1 MRFKSYSFCVSVFT
15 LFLLCSCRLFDSSA
29 TVAPIT
35 EDQECTTCRIFVS
48 ATTTQGDFG
57 GAEQADT
64 ICEEDTNNPDDG
76 ATFKALVYDAG
87 LRRACS
93 TDLCSGAGEAE
104 HIDWVL
110 KSDTD
115 YTRLDGTP
123 IATTDANG
131 LLPDTLTNAI
141 SATSSTVW
149 HGILYQESVMSIPAQ
164 RWMDSGDDCNGWID
178 NSNSRAGRIGIAD
191 QVNNSYINAG
201 NPVCQ
206 NTYSFYCVEQ

>member
-1 MRFKSYSFCVSVFT
+1 MRIKPRFIHLSALS
-15 LFLLCSCRLFDSSA
+15 LFLLCGCELIDGSGA
-29 TVAPIT
+29 AAPIT
-35 EDQECTTCRIFVS
+35 EDQGCTTCRIFVS

-64 ICEEDTNNPDDG
+64 ICDVDANNPNDG
-76 ATFKALVYDAG
+76 ATFKALMYDAG
-87 LRRACS
+87 VREACT
-93 TDLCSGAGEAE
+93 TDMCSGSGVAE

-110 KSDTD
+110 KSNTD

-123 IATTDANG
+123 IATADANG

-141 SATSSTVW
+141 SATSATVW
-149 HGILYQESVMSIPAQ
+149 HGILYQESVMLIPAQ
-164 RWMDSGDDCNGWID
+164 RWMESGDNCNGWVD